1 MSTEDFWRSS
11 PRAVYLLFKTRKSFL
26 PKTGGGKGRGGR
38 GGRERSAG
46 DRGPRLSRLPHP

>member
-26 PKTGGGKGRGGR
+26 PKSAGKGRGGR
-38 GGRERSAG
+38 GGPGRRSAG
-46 DRGPRLSRLPHP
+46 DKGPRLSRLPHP

>member
-26 PKTGGGKGRGGR
+26 PKGGKGRSGR
-38 GGRERSAG
+38 GGPERRSAG